1 MLALKS
7 LLKSI
12 KIDAN
17 HATLHEQLVRFRLA
31 VEAAGSEIKANT
43 KTVLNQHWSTLYH
56 GKDLNTFAAEF
67 AKKNVESANPGS
79 VDHVI
84 AAAMVASLTEKE
96 IVKAEKL
103 LFMVDQDRF
112 VESRTLENTV
122 LVHKTLRSMRSSRA
136 QEFKTKAHDW
146 FPHATVF
153 KP

>member
-12 KIDAN
+12 KIDPN

-31 VEAAGSEIKANT
+31 VEAAGSEIKVNT
-43 KTVLNQHWSTLYH
+43 KTVLDQHWNTLYH
-56 GKDLNTFAAEF
+56 GKDLRAFAAEF
-67 AKKNVESANPGS
+67 EKKNVESNNPGS

-96 IVKAEKL
+96 VGKANDM
-103 LFMVDQDRF
+103 LFLVEQDRF
-112 VESRTLENTV
+112 KGSRTLENTV
-122 LVHKTLRSMRSSRA
+122 LVLKTLRSMRSSRA
-136 QEFKTKAHDW
+136 QEFKTKAHAW
-146 FPHATVF
+146 FALATVF